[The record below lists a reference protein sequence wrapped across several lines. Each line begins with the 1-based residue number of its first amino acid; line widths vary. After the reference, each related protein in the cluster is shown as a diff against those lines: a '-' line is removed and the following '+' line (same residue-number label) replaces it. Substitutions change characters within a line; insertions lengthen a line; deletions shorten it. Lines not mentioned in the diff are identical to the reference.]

1 MHLPIRLIPHGKVKP
16 CLLIHNTLI
25 MRKGIKS
32 GFSVISAH
40 AAFTKSAEA
49 HFRSSQMNDCVV
61 DTAAAETAAGSNF
74 FCRRFVG
81 SKKVKCQWMRHGVDP
96 VNHFFQT
103 VKYKDR
109 HNRAEDLF
117 LHNRIRKGDII
128 QNGRFDAESFPVGV
142 SSVDSFPFFNQS
154 QNPVKMFFIYDF
166 PIVRIMKG
174 RPAVLYL
181 F

>member
-81 SKKVKCQWMRHGVDP
+81 SKKVIAPVPAHPSEPERDRGDLPLYPHNAPAWEYRFPESRECDLQCQI
-96 VNHFFQT
+96 
-103 VKYKDR
+103 
-109 HNRAEDLF
+109 A
-117 LHNRIRKGDII
+117 
-128 QNGRFDAESFPVGV
+128 
-142 SSVDSFPFFNQS
+142 SS
-154 QNPVKMFFIYDF
+154 
-166 PIVRIMKG
+166 
-174 RPAVLYL
+174 YL
-181 F
+181 